1 MAERIAWFL
10 HPTES
15 SQRVET
21 YKVVKDCYDLR
32 SEVVHGNVKTKPKKY
47 LSWLDAVVQSE
58 ELVSAVFLRLLSE
71 QTYIDT
77 MNYSSKLLAQEFKHL
92 VLGENSKLA

>member
-1 MAERIAWFL
+1 M
-10 HPTES
+10 
-15 SQRVET
+15 
-21 YKVVKDCYDLR
+21 KDCYDLR